1 MKAASKEEFKFGF
14 VGMRKMA
21 KLFDIT
27 GLALSGE
34 WGTDDEIGKGI
45 PVLRTTNF
53 TNDGIVNYNNVVTRL
68 INKRNIDEKYL
79 RKGDIII
86 EKSGG
91 SDNQPVGRVIFFE
104 APEKTYLF
112 NNFTELLRVK
122 DHSSWFPKYI
132 FYALFANYR
141 RGGTKQF
148 ENKTTGLHNLKTDD
162 YVKRFE
168 IVEKGIATQKTIC
181 FQLDKVRQIISLRQR
196 EISFLDDLIKAR
208 FVEMFGSFDLSLQ
221 KAEWVPISQIGTV
234 VGGSTPKTG
243 VSEYWDGE
251 YRWIS
256 PAELK
261 ADSGIIYD
269 SVKKITK
276 AGVDSCSLQELP
288 IGTVILSSRAPIGK
302 VAIAGNT
309 FYCNQGFKNIICNDR
324 VLPRYLYTL
333 LLFNTEYLN
342 SLGRGATFK
351 EISKAIVENI
361 RIPLPSI
368 DRQQHFDSF
377 VAQVDKSKVVVQ
389 KALDEAQVLF
399 DSLMQKYFG

>member
-1 MKAASKEEFKFGF
+1 
-14 VGMRKMA
+14 MA

-34 WGTDDEIGKGI
+34 WGTDDEIGNGI
-45 PVLRTTNF
+45 PVIRTTNF

-104 APEKTYLF
+104 GPEKTYLF
-112 NNFTELLRVK
+112 NNFTGLLRVK

-208 FVEMFGSFDLSLQ
+208 FVEMFGMPGTDENGWGLKRLGECCEINPKKGNDPRLRSGIEVSFVPMPAVSENGSIDPSEIR
-221 KAEWVPISQIGTV
+221 KYDDVKSGFTYFAENDVLMAKITPCMENGKGAVAAGLTNGIGF
-234 VGGSTPKTG
+234 GSTEFHVLRPIDNRSNPYWIYVLTSIKAFREDAAANMTG
-243 VSEYWDGE
+243 SAGQRRVPASFLDTFKVSLPPIEMQERFAAFVKQIDKSKLV
-251 YRWIS
+251 IQMALNN
-256 PAELK
+256 AELM
-261 ADSGIIYD
+261 
-269 SVKKITK
+269 
-276 AGVDSCSLQELP
+276 
-288 IGTVILSSRAPIGK
+288 
-302 VAIAGNT
+302 
-309 FYCNQGFKNIICNDR
+309 
-324 VLPRYLYTL
+324 
-333 LLFNTEYLN
+333 
-342 SLGRGATFK
+342 
-351 EISKAIVENI
+351 
-361 RIPLPSI
+361 
-368 DRQQHFDSF
+368 FDSF
-377 VAQVDKSKVVVQ
+377 MKH
-389 KALDEAQVLF
+389 
-399 DSLMQKYFG
+399 YFE